1 MAIDKAKKKSST
13 PLGKGTM
20 IIAKIATMT
29 KTTVRLLAFIIGA
42 KNGATIVRILRLA
55 KVISL

>member
-1 MAIDKAKKKSST
+1 MDSAKKKSNT
-13 PLGKGTM
+13 ALGNGTM
-20 IIAKIATMT
+20 IIAKIDTIT
-29 KTTVRLLAFIIGA
+29 KTTVKLFAFITGA

>member
-1 MAIDKAKKKSST
+1 MDSAKKKSNT
-13 PLGKGTM
+13 ALGNGTM
-20 IIAKIATMT
+20 IIAKIATIT
-29 KTTVRLLAFIIGA
+29 KTTVKLFAFITGA